1 MITMIPCS
9 YAGEPSGLPETQL
22 EPFES
27 EEDEFAKELAEFLEE
42 DTD

>member
-22 EPFES
+22 EPFETEES
-27 EEDEFAKELAEFLEE
+27 ESESELEE